1 MKKYLSFVCLFVFLV
16 LSSCTI
22 TTPSTNVKHGLE
34 FKDQEF
40 SYDGEAHS
48 IFVEGKNIDDYKI
61 EYVGNDVSQIG
72 IHEVTAEIYQGNE
85 TKPLDSLTANII
97 IKGKLESQEF
107 IYDGES
113 HSLSLNGE
121 VKEGFNV
128 IYSNNNQVE
137 VGKYY
142 VEAKLEKQ
150 SDKTIV
156 DTYYA
161 IMEIDYP
168 KNEEFEAYM
177 DEFLIALLEGD
188 QRSINFLFKNP
199 ENYGLE
205 HYEALL
211 PTYSNDYSYEEGQ
224 AELKVLID
232 ELSEFSNKNLNKEQE
247 ETLEIVSRYLGYL
260 YSFTEN
266 MNYMTNS
273 YLGSYLG
280 YQCNLPLE
288 LAEYKFR
295 NEQDVIDFISYL
307 NHSEEA
313 FKTYVEFTKDQIK
326 YGYPMAD
333 NVIENIISSSKEFIK
348 MGESNFLISIFAEKL
363 DNVSFELLENTKEA
377 YNEQVKTAVLGP
389 LTNAYQY
396 LVDNLPALKGNCSNP
411 VGLAGYG
418 EEGVQNYLLEMSN
431 VLGFEE
437 IDGEELFEFLEDKYN
452 RLNGQINDVVREANK
467 LNSKDYNKFYSAVV
481 LGTPNFADLTFE
493 GIVSY
498 FKNKSLEFVPELSEM
513 PNITIKNV
521 PDALTESFSPA
532 AYFVSAIDETK
543 EEVIYLNQ
551 AYTNDYNYIF
561 TTLAHEG
568 YPGHLYQNVYTKS
581 LDINDVRRIIKCD
594 GYVEGWA
601 TYVEIESYNYAK
613 AYSGAPA
620 LKLASKYLALNNQY
634 SLVVNALFDLCIH
647 YKGMNLDELVQ
658 YLNKLLGRDFT
669 NDDLESSYYQICEIP
684 TNMSMYAISFFILDE
699 IKVYAQNEL
708 GEHFDIVDFNK
719 TILDMGA
726 APLEMVIDEIYEYVD
741 DCKFIYQI
749 NK

>member
-22 TTPSTNVKHGLE
+22 TTPTTNVKHGLE

-40 SYDGEAHS
+40 SYDGETHS

-72 IHEVTAEIYQGNE
+72 IHEVTAEIYQVNE
-85 TKPLDSLTANII
+85 TKPIDSLTANII

-113 HSLSLNGE
+113 HSLALNGE

-137 VGKYY
+137 VGKYF

-168 KNEEFEAYM
+168 KNEEFEVYM

-247 ETLEIVSRYLGYL
+247 ETLEIVARYLDYL

-333 NVIENIISSSKEFIK
+333 NVIENIISSSKEFIE

-363 DNVSFELLENTKEA
+363 DNVSFELLENTKE
-377 YNEQVKTAVLGP
+377 T
-389 LTNAYQY
+389 
-396 LVDNLPALKGNCSNP
+396 
-411 VGLAGYG
+411 
-418 EEGVQNYLLEMSN
+418 
-431 VLGFEE
+431 
-437 IDGEELFEFLEDKYN
+437 
-452 RLNGQINDVVREANK
+452 
-467 LNSKDYNKFYSAVV
+467 
-481 LGTPNFADLTFE
+481 
-493 GIVSY
+493 
-498 FKNKSLEFVPELSEM
+498 
-513 PNITIKNV
+513 
-521 PDALTESFSPA
+521 
-532 AYFVSAIDETK
+532 
-543 EEVIYLNQ
+543 
-551 AYTNDYNYIF
+551 
-561 TTLAHEG
+561 
-568 YPGHLYQNVYTKS
+568 
-581 LDINDVRRIIKCD
+581 
-594 GYVEGWA
+594 
-601 TYVEIESYNYAK
+601 
-613 AYSGAPA
+613 
-620 LKLASKYLALNNQY
+620 
-634 SLVVNALFDLCIH
+634 
-647 YKGMNLDELVQ
+647 
-658 YLNKLLGRDFT
+658 
-669 NDDLESSYYQICEIP
+669 
-684 TNMSMYAISFFILDE
+684 
-699 IKVYAQNEL
+699 
-708 GEHFDIVDFNK
+708 
-719 TILDMGA
+719 
-726 APLEMVIDEIYEYVD
+726 
-741 DCKFIYQI
+741 
-749 NK
+749 